1 MLNDAHV
8 YTPFFYTFYHPRM
21 TDSLIHKSYTV
32 GFALQRYEEN
42 KNSELPIKKNFKKI
56 SNSLAIILHFVYF
69 CIV

>member
-1 MLNDAHV
+1 
-8 YTPFFYTFYHPRM
+8 M